1 MKRNRPK
8 QGLVLLVLLAMLAA
22 LLPAAVAAE
31 GTLFVTGYTVT
42 NSSGSSV
49 SSISRGS
56 TVDIT
61 VSLKDTG
68 SSSGDLS
75 TLDVTKLEDS
85 FTGGTASVQKTSEDG
100 RPLTYAVKLSGL
112 QYKGVGQS
120 LKLQVGTAGAPD
132 SYQTLEVTITE
143 AVVYEKPQILP
154 DSPAE
159 AAPTPM
165 VLIQYSELDKPL
177 EAGQEATLTVTFR
190 NLSNLRLKSP
200 IATFTPTDGLSI
212 IGGASSFSLD
222 DIGGQKTGTVKVKV
236 KAASVI
242 SSPAQSLG
250 VELKFNYFN
259 NIAQTQGSAT
269 EKIPVPAL
277 ARESVPQPVVL
288 VTRTPLAQPIAS
300 GESAEVTIRFQ
311 NTSTTKLVNPVVSV
325 TPSDSLML
333 LNDAATF
340 LLGDIDPGR
349 DAAVTVRIKAVGA
362 VSSNTQSLSTE
373 LKYSYDNGGVLTQA
387 TASDRLLIPAVA
399 KQAVPQP
406 VVLLTRSELNRPI
419 SPGESMDVT
428 LFFQN
433 AGSTKLV
440 APSVT
445 VSPSDSLVLLNPTST
460 FLLGDIAPGDTAS
473 VALQIKAA
481 KDLSSATQ
489 SLSTELKYSYDNGE
503 TMTQATSSDKV
514 NISANLTAKGDTPS
528 PNIVIRKYTY
538 GESSVAAGSKF
549 PLSFAF
555 ENTGTIGIENIVVT
569 VDGGENFTMDGSTN
583 TFYYKALPAGGAQ
596 TQEVPMRSVPAA
608 KSGAQSISVSFKY
621 EYMDGEK
628 RTQATSDIKISVPIY
643 QPDRFQITAPTVPE
657 SVNVGEEAE
666 LLLPYVNKGKDDL
679 ANLEATVVGDGVDTP
694 ARTQYLGNITAGT
707 NGNIGFALSPVSEG
721 DIELVLKISY
731 EDADQQVQTREFPV
745 TLHAVEPPPPVD
757 FDDMDAQSD
766 AASPPWLLLAGGAG
780 ALVLAVGG
788 FLLMRRWRARRAESD
803 TGAWDDWEDDKPEG
817 GGNA

>member
-22 LLPAAVAAE
+22 LLPTAGAAE

-42 NSSGSSV
+42 SSGSSV

-68 SSSGDLS
+68 NSLGDLS

-85 FTGGTASVQKTSEDG
+85 FTGGTPSVQKTSEDG
-100 RPLTYAVKLSGL
+100 RPLTYAVKFSGL

-120 LKLQVGTAGAPD
+120 LKLQVGTAGAPN

-159 AAPTPM
+159 AAPAPM
-165 VLIQYSELDKPL
+165 VLIRYSELDKPL

-190 NLSNLRLKSP
+190 NLSNLKLKSP

-212 IGGASSFSLD
+212 VGGASSFALD

-259 NIAQTQGSAT
+259 NISQTQGSVT
-269 EKIPVPAL
+269 DKVPVPAL

-340 LLGDIDPGR
+340 LLGDIAPGK

-362 VSSNTQSLSTE
+362 ISSNTQSLSTE
-373 LKYSYDNGGVLTQA
+373 LKYGYDNGGVLTQA

-445 VSPSDSLVLLNPTST
+445 VSPSESLVLLNPTST

-473 VALQIKAA
+473 VAVRIKAA

-538 GESSVAAGSKF
+538 GENSVAAGSKF
-549 PLSFAF
+549 PLSFTF

-583 TFYYKALPAGGAQ
+583 TFYYKVLPSGAAQ

-628 RTQATSDIKISVPIY
+628 RSQATSDIKISVPIY
-643 QPDRFQITAPTVPE
+643 QLDRFQITAPSVPE
-657 SVNVGEEAE
+657 SVNVGEETE
-666 LLLPYVNKGKDDL
+666 LILPYVNKGKDDL

-707 NGNIGFALSPVSEG
+707 NGNIGFALSPQHEG
-721 DIELVLKISY
+721 DIELVLKVSY
-731 EDADQQVQTREFPV
+731 ENADQQVQTREFPV
-745 TLHAVEPPPPVD
+745 TLRAVEPPPMVD
-757 FDDMDAQSD
+757 FDDMEDQGD
-766 AASPPWLLLAGGAG
+766 ASPLPWPLLAGGAG

-788 FLLMRRWRARRAESD
+788 FLLIRKWRARRAENAA
-803 TGAWDDWEDDKPEG
+803 GAWDDWEDDKPEG
-817 GGNA
+817 GDNP